1 LEVKPCARRCPKKWP
16 QVYNL
21 WFHLGIRATQVAFF
35 RNEAPYLPYD
45 KTTATVLDSPG
56 DNLCQRANGKPAMNT
71 LRAVIMSSG
80 DDSFFEAQLLE
91 LDIAV
96 SASSVD
102 DLFAE
107 IEHALILEYHLA
119 NRYGTVP
126 FSSFVNRVPPKYEE
140 MWGSVADDPIGVRSL
155 NIPDEVAEAL
165 ANVLHTGNERV
176 EIRAHRLAA

>member
-1 LEVKPCARRCPKKWP
+1 
-16 QVYNL
+16 
-21 WFHLGIRATQVAFF
+21 
-35 RNEAPYLPYD
+35 
-45 KTTATVLDSPG
+45 
-56 DNLCQRANGKPAMNT
+56 MNT

-80 DDSFFEAQLLE
+80 NDSFFEAQLLE

-119 NRYGTVP
+119 NRYGNIP
-126 FSSFVNRVPPKYEE
+126 FSSFANRVPPKYEQ
-140 MWGSVADDPIGVRSL
+140 MWASVADDPIGVRSL
-155 NIPDEVAEAL
+155 NIPDEVAAAL
-165 ANVLHTGNERV
+165 ANVLHTGNNRV